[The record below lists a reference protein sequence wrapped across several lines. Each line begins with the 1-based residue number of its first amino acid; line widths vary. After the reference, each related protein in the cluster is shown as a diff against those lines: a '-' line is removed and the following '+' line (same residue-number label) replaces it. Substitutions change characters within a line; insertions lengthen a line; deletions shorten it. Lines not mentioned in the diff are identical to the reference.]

1 MKILSTSVKFTRRFL
16 FPMAAVAIAQIG
28 LENASCMAQQSASAS
43 IDEYHQRIQ
52 VAAESDHSE
61 RQSMVAIAPIPDGFT
76 PWWQNAMS
84 NRIQQGTQGTPVN
97 LESLIVRTLQS
108 SSQVKVF
115 GDLPFIRQTAIVEAQ
130 AAFDWNAFINTRWD
144 DLSEP
149 VGNVLTTGGSPR
161 FRTNQWSYSGGLR
174 RRNTNGGNFEIA
186 QDFGFQNNNST
197 FFQPNNQGTSRLRLS
212 YTQPLLRGR
221 GQVYNE
227 SLIVLANIDAKVADH
242 EFSRQLQ
249 SHLLEVTRAYWSLYL
264 ERVALVQKQQ
274 LFLRAEKI
282 YNDLYARRNVDVVG
296 SQLVRVEAA
305 VTSRKS
311 DLVRAEM
318 AVRNAQERIH
328 ALVNDPELATVVG
341 LEIIPTDIP
350 TRHSEIFEVGE
361 ILSTALQMRPEIR
374 QALKQIRGACVRL
387 GMSKNEML
395 PRLDMVLEAY
405 TAGLRGNSN
414 IGGAFVDQF
423 STGEPG
429 YSVGFQYE
437 VPICNRAARA
447 RLTRRQ
453 LELRQLQNQFRT
465 TVETLLMETKVAARE
480 VRTADRE
487 FKAKYHAMQ
496 AAAKQLDSIQQRWEA
511 LPGVETSIGLYLDDV
526 LKAQQQLA
534 DSEYEFAKSE
544 TTYNLALMNL
554 KRATGTLLQHEQI
567 RDGVADENGLPTRIL
582 DKLHTNQ
589 TSPRPQLGDEFFRS
603 STENN
608 DAFKSDMIQ
617 AVDSVTATRPLSEYR
632 RVADAPIWPIDDN
645 GVLR

>member
-1 MKILSTSVKFTRRFL
+1 MKILSTTVQFTQRYVL
-16 FPMAAVAIAQIG
+16 PIAAVALSQICF
-28 LENASCMAQQSASAS
+28 ENASCVAQHSASVS

-52 VAAESDHSE
+52 VAAESDQSE
-61 RQSMVAIAPIPDGFT
+61 RQSMIAIAPIPEGFT
-76 PWWQNAMS
+76 PWWQTAMS
-84 NRIQQGTQGTPVN
+84 NRIQQGTKGTPVN
-97 LESLIVRTLQS
+97 LESLIVRTLRS
-108 SSQVKVF
+108 SAQVKVF
-115 GDLPFIRQTAIVEAQ
+115 SDLPFIRQTAIVEAQ

-149 VGNVLTTGGSPR
+149 VGNILTTGGSPR
-161 FRTNQWSYSGGLR
+161 FRTNQWSYSGGVR

-221 GQVYNE
+221 GRVYNE

-282 YNDLYARRNVDVVG
+282 YDDLYARRNVDVVG

-328 ALVNDPELATVVG
+328 ALVNDPELATIVD

-350 TRHSEIFEVGE
+350 TRNSEIFEVGE
-361 ILSTALQMRPEIR
+361 ILSTALQMRPEIG

-395 PRLDMVLEAY
+395 PRLDLILESY

-437 VPICNRAARA
+437 LPIGNRAARA

-496 AAAKQLDSIQQRWEA
+496 AAAKRLDSIQQRWEA

-526 LKAQQQLA
+526 LTAQQQLA

-567 RDGVADENGLPTRIL
+567 YDGVADQNGLPSRIL
-582 DKLHTNQ
+582 EKLQTNQ
-589 TSPRPQLGDEFFRS
+589 NTLRPQLGDEFFQSTILNASPLS
-603 STENN
+603 STLNKPADN
-608 DAFKSDMIQ
+608 VPPKPAQ
-617 AVDSVTATRPLSEYR
+617 PLNG
-632 RVADAPIWPIDDN
+632 RVAEFDLRPSDGD
-645 GVLR
+645 GVQR